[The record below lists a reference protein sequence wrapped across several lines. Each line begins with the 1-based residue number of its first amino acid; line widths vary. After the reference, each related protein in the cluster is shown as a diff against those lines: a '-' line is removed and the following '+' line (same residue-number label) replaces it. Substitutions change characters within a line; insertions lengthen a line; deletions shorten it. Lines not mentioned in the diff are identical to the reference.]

1 MLLLILYFYFQSPQ
15 IIGKAVILIRLV
27 SGGKMHIPDALVLVF
42 FFLFIFYIKNFGDI
56 LKLFDMTSF

>member
-1 MLLLILYFYFQSPQ
+1 M
-15 IIGKAVILIRLV
+15 ILIRLV